1 MAPQYDLIS
10 LFGPA
15 VALVAI
21 AGFWVLSGLLQ
32 VLRYYGFTL
41 TRRGE
46 ELRYARGLLQR
57 YNGTIPLSKVQAVSL
72 QENVLARAVGY
83 GSLVIRT
90 AGRAGGDGQTV
101 ESAVPIAKRDRALA
115 LAREVEPVGE
125 ISFQRP
131 PKRAR
136 TRYAIRY
143 AIAVLVFVGLLRAG
157 EAATGLVPLLYLP
170 LAGLLAVPVAAHLA
184 WVHRGYHVDEEY
196 VVTRRGFWRR
206 RTMIVP
212 ADRVQ
217 TVFTTQTL
225 FQRRRRLG
233 SVTVDT
239 AGGGGLGAGDAVAVD
254 IDATEAERLR
264 ERVAGNLQRAL
275 TR

>member
-1 MAPQYDLIS
+1 
-10 LFGPA
+10 
-15 VALVAI
+15 
-21 AGFWVLSGLLQ
+21 
-32 VLRYYGFTL
+32 
-41 TRRGE
+41 
-46 ELRYARGLLQR
+46 
-57 YNGTIPLSKVQAVSL
+57 
-72 QENVLARAVGY
+72 
-83 GSLVIRT
+83 
-90 AGRAGGDGQTV
+90 
-101 ESAVPIAKRDRALA
+101 
-115 LAREVEPVGE
+115 
-125 ISFQRP
+125 
-131 PKRAR
+131 
-136 TRYAIRY
+136 
-143 AIAVLVFVGLLRAG
+143 VGLLRAG
-157 EAATGLVPLLYLP
+157 EAATGLVPLWYLP